1 MGLPES
7 MKKRSLSESS
17 MGLPE
22 SKAFKTWM
30 HQHKHQHQHLHHVS
44 LHGTRYQ
51 GFWEGGCKPDS
62 VTVDME
68 KLRCTAE
75 YWEMIHQRCEASK
88 IKLKEKVEQEW
99 WTWMHSNKGGDVWVD
114 YPE

>member
-51 GFWEGGCKPDS
+51 GFWEGGCKPDR

-88 IKLKEKVEQEW
+88 IKLNEKVEQEW